1 MEDVVRGRRGEPP
14 AVFLFSGWMET
25 ARRVGMGWTR
35 RTKKPAILDDGDDE
49 DDAVTDEEKL
59 RFRRAGWIGSPG
71 RTFRFWS

>member
-1 MEDVVRGRRGEPP
+1 
-14 AVFLFSGWMET
+14 MET

-71 RTFRFWS
+71 RTFRFGS